1 MPKKICETY
10 NFCQITVN
18 ERMSEQ
24 WLKSKK
30 LCCKPVWGFGYPN
43 IFPHLL
49 ETSNENQISYL
60 YNGSRITENL
70 QFPFTNPAQD
80 IDNEFFRDL

>member
-1 MPKKICETY
+1 
-10 NFCQITVN
+10 
-18 ERMSEQ
+18 MSEQ

-30 LCCKPVWGFGYPN
+30 LCSKPVWGFGYPT

-60 YNGSRITENL
+60 YV
-70 QFPFTNPAQD
+70 
-80 IDNEFFRDL
+80 